1 VLCTAREIITLWV
14 SRMVMMGQ
22 YCLGKPPFR
31 DVFIHAM
38 IQDGEGRKMSKSLGN
53 GIDPLDIID
62 SHGADA
68 MRFTLVSMTTQTQ
81 DVRMPVEQM
90 TLPDGREVNASPKF
104 DVGRNFCNKLWNAS
118 RFVLMNLAGAPAWND
133 ARPGTHLAD
142 AWILS
147 RLQGTIRD
155 ASAAVEGYRYNELAD
170 TLYHFVWDDFC
181 DWYVEIAKSR
191 INAGEAGPKAI
202 LAHCL
207 DVILRLL
214 HPIMPFIT
222 EAIWQNLNS
231 VVPCR
236 GPGDQP
242 AEPLL
247 VTAQWPRADAGGINP
262 GAEAKFALL
271 RDLVRSI
278 RNVRSQHN
286 VPPAKKIEVAAEAD
300 ADPARVIGE
309 NLELVKSLA
318 QLSEFSVRPSGSPAA
333 MPADAAAVAVG
344 GVKLYV
350 MGIVDRQAELARL
363 SKQRDTLLRGIKGIE
378 GKLSNEGFLAKAPP
392 ELVAKE
398 RQRIESLKTDLASV
412 EASLE
417 VLQ

>member
-1 VLCTAREIITLWV
+1 
-14 SRMVMMGQ
+14 
-22 YCLGKPPFR
+22 
-31 DVFIHAM
+31 
-38 IQDGEGRKMSKSLGN
+38 
-53 GIDPLDIID
+53 
-62 SHGADA
+62 
-68 MRFTLVSMTTQTQ
+68 
-81 DVRMPVEQM
+81 
-90 TLPDGREVNASPKF
+90 
-104 DVGRNFCNKLWNAS
+104 
-118 RFVLMNLAGAPAWND
+118 MNLAGAPAWND

-236 GPGDQP
+236 GPGDQQ

-262 GAEAKFALL
+262 GAEARFALL
-271 RDLVRSI
+271 RELVRSI

-286 VPPAKKIEVAAEAD
+286 VPPSKKIEVAAEAD
-300 ADPARVIGE
+300 ADPARVLGE

-318 QLSEFSVRPSGSPAA
+318 QLSEFTVRPSGTSAA
-333 MPADAAAVAVG
+333 IPADAAAVAVG

-363 SKQRDTLLRGIKGIE
+363 TKQRETLLRGIKGIE

-392 ELVAKE
+392 RSACG
-398 RQRIESLKTDLASV
+398 SNP
-412 EASLE
+412 
-417 VLQ
+417 